1 MGELAPKRRRI
12 YLLLTHKTGRSGY
25 KYRDCTCHFVSS
37 KLGEFMVHGRDVLGV
52 AI

>member
-1 MGELAPKRRRI
+1 MAPQRRI
-12 YLLLTHKTGRSGY
+12 YLLLTDKTGRRGY
-25 KYRDCTCHFVSS
+25 KYRHCTCHFVSS